1 MRSHFDNLTRHLSR
15 AAVFVLALAVMTLG
29 APRAGATSI
38 QELVRIQGQGDTI
51 LQGFG
56 LVMGLPGT
64 GDSGDSA
71 MIARP
76 MVALLEQQ
84 GLPIDEADFA
94 DSSSIAIVE
103 VTCRIPEQG
112 ARSDDRFDVTVMAIN
127 NPQSLAGGQLFLT
140 PLRGPYANHGVYAI
154 AEGAIEIEG
163 TNPTTGRV
171 RKAARIVKDILAPS
185 ISSDGSLTLV
195 IEPNVAGWT
204 TSQLI
209 ASTINQDRIGF
220 DDDAEE
226 IAFALDDRAVRVR
239 IPQSEQ
245 RDPAGF
251 IADILSIRFDPSL
264 LSLPARVV
272 INEREG
278 VIVVTDDVEISPT
291 ILAHGDLMITTVS
304 DVADPGGSETSRW
317 ARLDTTSG
325 EEQSTKLSDLLTA
338 FKQLDVPVNDQ
349 IAILMELHR
358 TGALHAELVID

>member
-1 MRSHFDNLTRHLSR
+1 LSCR
-15 AAVFVLALAVMTLG
+15 NTILKIAALLALAVTTC
-29 APRAGATSI
+29 AAHATAI

-64 GDSGDSA
+64 GDSGENA
-71 MIARP
+71 MIAKP

-84 GLPIDEADFA
+84 GLPISMADLK
-94 DSSSIAIVE
+94 DSKSIAIVE
-103 VTCRIPEQG
+103 VTCRIPAQG
-112 ARSDDRFDVTVMAIN
+112 ARSDDRFDVTIMAIN
-127 NPQSLAGGQLFLT
+127 NPESLAGGQLFLT
-140 PLRGPYANHGVYAI
+140 PLRGPYATHGVYAI
-154 AEGAIEIEG
+154 AEGSIEIEG
-163 TNPTTGRV
+163 ANPTVGKV
-171 RKAARIVKDILAPS
+171 RKGARVIKDILAPS

-195 IEPNVAGWT
+195 IQPHIAGWT

-209 ASTINQDRIGF
+209 SSTINQDRIGF

-226 IAFALDDRAVRVR
+226 IAFALDDRTVRVR
-239 IPQSEQ
+239 IPPAEQ
-245 RDPAGF
+245 RDPAAF

-278 VIVVTDDVEISPT
+278 VIIVTDDVEISPT
-291 ILAHGDLMITTVS
+291 ILAHGDLMITTIS
-304 DVADPGGSETSRW
+304 EPTAPGAAGTSRW
-317 ARLDTTSG
+317 ATLDTTSG
-325 EEQSTKLSDLLTA
+325 EERSSKLQDLLAA

-358 TGALHAELVID
+358 SGSLHAELVIN

>member
-1 MRSHFDNLTRHLSR
+1 MRLPKNILKIAIAG
-15 AAVFVLALAVMTLG
+15 AAMTLAFG
-29 APRAGATSI
+29 AHATSI
-38 QELVRIQGQGDTI
+38 QELVRIKGQGDTV

-64 GDSGDSA
+64 GDSGENA
-71 MIARP
+71 MIAKP
-76 MVALLEQQ
+76 MVALLQQQ
-84 GLPIDEADFA
+84 GLPISERDLE
-94 DSSSIAIVE
+94 DSKSIAIVE

-112 ARSDDRFDVTVMAIN
+112 ARADDRFNVTVMAIN

-140 PLRGPYANHGVYAI
+140 PLRGPYATHGVYAI
-154 AEGAIEIEG
+154 AEGMIEIEG
-163 TNPTTGRV
+163 DNPTTGKVRRGARV
-171 RKAARIVKDILAPS
+171 IEDILSPS

-195 IEPNVAGWT
+195 INPNVSGWT

-226 IAFALDDRAVRVR
+226 IAYALDDRSVRVR
-239 IPQSEQ
+239 IPQVEQ

-251 IADILSIRFDPSL
+251 ISDILSIRFDPSL

-278 VIVVTDDVEISPT
+278 VIVVTEDVEISPT
-291 ILAHGDLMITTVS
+291 ILAHGDLMITTITQQGDAAPGAS
-304 DVADPGGSETSRW
+304 DTSRW
-317 ARLDTTSG
+317 ARLDTVSD
-325 EEQSTKLSDLLTA
+325 EEESTRLQDLLSA

-358 TGALHAELVID
+358 SGALHAELVID

>member
-1 MRSHFDNLTRHLSR
+1 MRLTTTIFKLAFLT
-15 AAVFVLALAVMTLG
+15 AAIALAFS
-29 APRAGATSI
+29 ARATSI

-64 GDSGDSA
+64 GDSGENM
-71 MIARP
+71 MIAKP

-84 GLPIDEADFA
+84 GLPISEADLE
-94 DSSSIAIVE
+94 DSRSIAIVE
-103 VTCRIPEQG
+103 ITCRIPEQG
-112 ARSDDRFDVTVMAIN
+112 ARRDDRFDVTVMAIN

-140 PLRGPYANHGVYAI
+140 PLRGPYATHGVYAI
-154 AEGAIEIEG
+154 AEGPLEIEG
-163 TNPTTGRV
+163 DNPTTGRV
-171 RKAARIVKDILAPS
+171 RKGARIVEDILAPS

-195 IEPNVAGWT
+195 IDPNVSGWT

-209 ASTINQDRIGF
+209 ASTINQDRVGF
-220 DDDAEE
+220 DDSADE
-226 IAFALDDRAVRVR
+226 IAYALDDRTVRVQ
-239 IPQSEQ
+239 IPQAER
-245 RDPAGF
+245 RDPAAF
-251 IADILSIRFDPSL
+251 ISDILSIRFDPSL

-304 DVADPGGSETSRW
+304 QAGAPNETETSRW
-317 ARLDTTSG
+317 ATLDTTRP
-325 EEQSTKLSDLLTA
+325 EERSTRLQDLLAA

>member
-1 MRSHFDNLTRHLSR
+1 MRSQRIIQFIVAL
-15 AAVFVLALAVMTLG
+15 AALALAAAG
-29 APRAGATSI
+29 ARATSI
-38 QELVRIQGQGDTI
+38 QELVRIQGQGDTV

-64 GDSGDSA
+64 GDSGENA

-84 GLPIDEADFA
+84 GLPISMRDLEE
-94 DSSSIAIVE
+94 SRSIAIVE
-103 VTCRIPEQG
+103 VTCRIPERG
-112 ARSDDRFDVTVMAIN
+112 ARRDDRFDVNVMAIN
-127 NPQSLAGGQLFLT
+127 NPQSLQGGRLFLT
-140 PLRGPYANHGVYAI
+140 PLRGPYASHGVYAI

-163 TNPTTGRV
+163 ITPTVGRV
-171 RKAARIVKDILAPS
+171 RLGARVTQDILAPS

-195 IEPNVAGWT
+195 IDPNVSAWT
-204 TSQLI
+204 TSRLI

-226 IAFALDDRAVRVR
+226 IAFALDDRTVRVR
-239 IPQSEQ
+239 IPDAER
-245 RDPAGF
+245 RDPAAF

-278 VIVVTDDVEISPT
+278 VIVVTENVEISPT

-304 DVADPGGSETSRW
+304 QPPPPGTPESSRW
-317 ARLDTTSG
+317 AKMDTTTDT
-325 EEQSTKLSDLLTA
+325 EQSTRLEDLLAA

-358 TGALHAELVID
+358 TGALHAELVIN

>member
-1 MRSHFDNLTRHLSR
+1 MRLQSTILKIAFLI
-15 AAVFVLALAVMTLG
+15 AALALTLN
-29 APRAGATSI
+29 ARATSI
-38 QELVRIQGQGDTI
+38 QELVRIQGQGDTV
-51 LQGFG
+51 LVGFG

-64 GDSGDSA
+64 GDSGENA
-71 MIARP
+71 MIAKP

-84 GLPIDEADFA
+84 GLPISVKDLE
-94 DSSSIAIVE
+94 DSKSIAIVE
-103 VTCRIPEQG
+103 VTCRIPRQG
-112 ARSDDRFDVTVMAIN
+112 ARSDDRFDVTIMAIN

-140 PLRGPYANHGVYAI
+140 PLRGPYATHGVYAI
-154 AEGAIEIEG
+154 AEGPIEIEG
-163 TNPTTGRV
+163 ANAATGKVRLGARV
-171 RKAARIVKDILAPS
+171 VKDILSPS

-195 IEPNVAGWT
+195 IDPNVSGWT

-209 ASTINQDRIGF
+209 SSTINQDRIGF

-226 IAFALDDRAVRVR
+226 IAFALDDRTVRVR
-239 IPQSEQ
+239 IPPAEQ
-245 RDPAGF
+245 RDPAAF
-251 IADILSIRFDPSL
+251 ISDILSIRFDPSL

-304 DVADPGGSETSRW
+304 QQAAPGAVQTSRW
-317 ARLDTTSG
+317 ATLDTTSDEG
-325 EEQSTKLSDLLTA
+325 QSTRLQDLLSA

-358 TGALHAELVID
+358 SGALHAELVID

>member
-1 MRSHFDNLTRHLSR
+1 MRRHTTISR
-15 AAVFVLALAVMTLG
+15 PLATLGLALALALS
-29 APRAGATSI
+29 APDAGATSI
-38 QELVRIQGQGDTI
+38 QEMVRIQGQGDTI

-64 GDSGDSA
+64 GDSGENM
-71 MIARP
+71 MIAKP

-84 GLPIDEADFA
+84 GLPISAADLE
-94 DSSSIAIVE
+94 DSNSIAIVE

-140 PLRGPYANHGVYAI
+140 PLRGPYASHGVYSI
-154 AEGAIEIEG
+154 AEGAVEIEG
-163 TNPTTGRV
+163 DNPTTGKV
-171 RKAARIVKDILAPS
+171 RKGARITRDILAPS
-185 ISSDGSLTLV
+185 ISSDGSLTL
-195 IEPNVAGWT
+195 IIDPNVSGWT

-209 ASTINQDRIGF
+209 ASTINQDRVGF
-220 DDDAEE
+220 DDDADE
-226 IAFALDDRAVRVR
+226 IAFALDDRSVRVR
-239 IPQSEQ
+239 IPQAEQ

-251 IADILSIRFDPSL
+251 ISDILSIRFDPSL

-278 VIVVTDDVEISPT
+278 VIVVTEDVEISPT
-291 ILAHGDLMITTVS
+291 ILAHGDLMITTIS
-304 DVADPGGSETSRW
+304 QAGTPGADGSTSRW
-317 ARLDTTSG
+317 ATLDTTNG
-325 EEQSTKLSDLLTA
+325 AGGSTRLRDLLSA